1 NIPLLDVSKQIP
13 KYAKFLKDLCTN
25 KRRIK
30 GSERVNLG
38 RNISAFIQPKPSS
51 EKVTGE
57 KNVSAITQLLPQKQ
71 KDPGTFTDPCTIGD
85 NKFENCMLDLG
96 EGINVMPTFIYNNL
110 NLGPLQHTSL
120 IVQ

>member
-1 NIPLLDVSKQIP
+1 MPPIPFPHRILKNKRIEEAEKEKEILDVFRKVAVNIPLLDVIKHVP

-51 EKVTGE
+51 
-57 KNVSAITQLLPQKQ
+57 
-71 KDPGTFTDPCTIGD
+71 
-85 NKFENCMLDLG
+85 
-96 EGINVMPTFIYNNL
+96 
-110 NLGPLQHTSL
+110 
-120 IVQ
+120 